1 MFIKNIQRSSI
12 YTRDTRHDNY
22 TLKLQKMRA
31 ILIFDH
37 LNDVLFVKCNKK
49 FASHILKLA
58 RMQGLLDGDKDI
70 TDLEN
75 SIPSPNIIMQLFSPI
90 VTSQH
95 VMASQFGNSYTSMK
109 FQDGTNMVFDEYIGY
124 TFMYIAAKDVE
135 LMRHTLGVCVSIVQ
149 HVCGPDIAIL
159 KTNWQ
164 KMCLVSSLLDAW
176 SNLRNCE
183 QSMLTEAV
191 EQLSVNAEVASSVL
205 KVLHDACD
213 KLKNSQSEFSNLHLL
228 LLVGSKFLSLYSSKN
243 AHDLY
248 ASDILLMILLCW
260 IVNKKRKQNQSE
272 SNDNCC
278 DDILLPESSVLKS
291 DETKLNFGAKLATP
305 TSEDITDLF
314 RGSRE
319 SSVNEGLSSL
329 TDDDL
334 YSQSFLLGC
343 QHNYTANAVHVFELS
358 DSINLITIVEATNL
372 SISSGLC
379 DSFHYLNLINNLQFQ
394 RDIDEMKPAF
404 EHLDVAI
411 KKVLEG
417 IKKNRSNV
425 GNDVDMCQKRL
436 QTKWDF
442 VRKKYSDLLRS
453 RDPEVVLQIEANTSG
468 FVETLK
474 ELLRLTCFDKNF
486 LKQGIDVLTT
496 VGRLVRQKLNDFSDF
511 LKVKALKNFTL
522 GSRTSLT
529 INKYLEEFPGLV
541 HFIYIDRNT
550 HRLVAPTLDFTSTET
565 LALTMKKI
573 WNMVEQSR
581 MHLQEG
587 HLSVM
592 WKDTTF
598 NYSYFLWF
606 EDNSVCAVLLN
617 YLLYYRKLTETCF
630 PKLSPSKVRIYEL
643 YCVHLG
649 LTTSTCVLEHSRRLA
664 ATIWEVTGVPNNLA
678 DIF

>member
-1 MFIKNIQRSSI
+1 
-12 YTRDTRHDNY
+12 
-22 TLKLQKMRA
+22 MRA

-49 FASHILKLA
+49 FAIHIMKLA
-58 RMQGLLDGDKDI
+58 RIQGLLDDDKGI
-70 TDLEN
+70 IDLEE
-75 SIPSPNIIMQLFSPI
+75 SIPSPNMIMQLFSPI

-124 TFMYIAAKDVE
+124 TFIYIAAKDVE
-135 LMRHTLGVCVSIVQ
+135 LMRRTLGVCVSIVR

-191 EQLSVNAEVASSVL
+191 EQLSVNAEVASSIL

-243 AHDLY
+243 AHDLC
-248 ASDILLMILLCW
+248 ASDILLMTLLCW
-260 IVNKKRKQNQSE
+260 VVNKKRKQNRSE
-272 SNDNCC
+272 SNDDCYDN
-278 DDILLPESSVLKS
+278 DILLPESSILKS

-329 TDDDL
+329 TNDDL

-343 QHNYTANAVHVFELS
+343 QHNYTANAVHIFELS

-404 EHLDVAI
+404 ENLDAAI

-496 VGRLVRQKLNDFSDF
+496 IGRLVKQKLNDFSDF

-606 EDNSVCAVLLN
+606 EDNSGCSPPKCKVYLN
-617 YLLYYRKLTETCF
+617 YVMKNFPVPGILCGDYYRKLTETCF
-630 PKLSPSKVRIYEL
+630 PKLSPNKVRIYEL

>member
-1 MFIKNIQRSSI
+1 
-12 YTRDTRHDNY
+12 
-22 TLKLQKMRA
+22 MRA

-49 FASHILKLA
+49 FANHILKLA
-58 RMQGLLDGDKDI
+58 RIQGLLDDKDI

-135 LMRHTLGVCVSIVQ
+135 LMRHTLGVCVSIVR

-260 IVNKKRKQNQSE
+260 VVNKKRKQNQSE
-272 SNDNCC
+272 SNDCC

-319 SSVNEGLSSL
+319 SSMNEGLSSL

-334 YSQSFLLGC
+334 YNQSFLLGC
-343 QHNYTANAVHVFELS
+343 QHNYTANAVHIFELS

-404 EHLDVAI
+404 ENLDVAI

-522 GSRTSLT
+522 G
-529 INKYLEEFPGLV
+529 
-541 HFIYIDRNT
+541 
-550 HRLVAPTLDFTSTET
+550 
-565 LALTMKKI
+565 
-573 WNMVEQSR
+573 
-581 MHLQEG
+581 
-587 HLSVM
+587 
-592 WKDTTF
+592 
-598 NYSYFLWF
+598 
-606 EDNSVCAVLLN
+606 
-617 YLLYYRKLTETCF
+617 KLTETCF

>member
-1 MFIKNIQRSSI
+1 
-12 YTRDTRHDNY
+12 
-22 TLKLQKMRA
+22 MRA

-58 RMQGLLDGDKDI
+58 RMQGLLDDDKDI
-70 TDLEN
+70 TDLED

-124 TFMYIAAKDVE
+124 TFMYIAAKDIE
-135 LMRHTLGVCVSIVQ
+135 LMRHTLGVCVSIVR

-213 KLKNSQSEFSNLHLL
+213 KLKNSQPEFSNLHLL

-243 AHDLY
+243 AHDLC

-272 SNDNCC
+272 SNNDCC
-278 DDILLPESSVLKS
+278 DDILLPESNVLKS

-334 YSQSFLLGC
+334 YSQSFLLDC
-343 QHNYTANAVHVFELS
+343 QHNYTANAVHIFELS

-394 RDIDEMKPAF
+394 RDVDEMKPAF
-404 EHLDVAI
+404 ENLDVAI

-442 VRKKYSDLLRS
+442 IRKKYSDLLRS

-511 LKVKALKNFTL
+511 LKNIIACATFYFVYFLNVMHFST
-522 GSRTSLT
+522 RTSLT

-606 EDNSVCAVLLN
+606 EDNSVFYLN
-617 YLLYYRKLTETCF
+617 YVMKNFPVPGILCGDYYRKLTETCF

-664 ATIWEVTGVPNNLA
+664 ATIWEVTGVPKNLA

>member
-1 MFIKNIQRSSI
+1 MKG
-12 YTRDTRHDNY
+12 
-22 TLKLQKMRA
+22 

-37 LNDVLFVKCNKK
+37 LNDVLFAKCNKK

-58 RMQGLLDGDKDI
+58 RMQGLLDDDKDI
-70 TDLEN
+70 RDLEN
-75 SIPSPNIIMQLFSPI
+75 SILNPNIIMQLFSPI
-90 VTSQH
+90 VTSQY

-109 FQDGTNMVFDEYIGY
+109 FEDGTNMVFDEYIGY
-124 TFMYIAAKDVE
+124 TFIYIAMKEIE
-135 LMRHTLGVCVSIVQ
+135 LMRRTLGVCVSIVR

-164 KMCLVSSLLDAW
+164 KVCLVSSLLDAW

-183 QSMLTEAV
+183 QSVLTEAV

-205 KVLHDACD
+205 KLLHDACD
-213 KLKNSQSEFSNLHLL
+213 KLKSSQAEFSNLHVL
-228 LLVGSKFLSLYSSKN
+228 LLVDSKFLSLYSSKN
-243 AHDLY
+243 THDLY

-260 IVNKKRKQNQSE
+260 VINNKRKHDRLEGNDDSE
-272 SNDNCC
+272 SNND
-278 DDILLPESSVLKS
+278 DSDILLPESSTSKN

-314 RGSRE
+314 RGSRD
-319 SSVNEGLSSL
+319 SSINEGLSSL

-334 YSQSFLLGC
+334 YSQLLLLGC
-343 QHNYTANAVHVFELS
+343 QHNYTANAVHIFELS
-358 DSINLITIVEATNL
+358 DSINLITIIEATNL

-394 RDIDEMKPAF
+394 RDIDELKPAF
-404 EHLDVAI
+404 ENLDIAI
-411 KKVLEG
+411 RKVLEG

-425 GNDVDMCQKRL
+425 SNDVDMCQKRL
-436 QTKWDF
+436 QAKWDF
-442 VRKKYSDLLRS
+442 LRKKYSDLLRS
-453 RDPEVVLQIEANTSG
+453 RDLEVVLQIEANISG
-468 FVETLK
+468 FLETLK
-474 ELLRLTCFDKNF
+474 ELLRLTCFDRNF
-486 LKQGIDVLTT
+486 LKQGVDVLTT

-522 GSRTSLT
+522 GSSLT

-541 HFIYIDRNT
+541 HFIYIDRTT

-606 EDNSVCAVLLN
+606 EDNSGCSPPKCKVYLN
-617 YLLYYRKLTETCF
+617 YIMKNFPMPGILCGDYYRKLTETCF

-664 ATIWEVTGVPNNLA
+664 ATIWEVTG
-678 DIF
+678 

>member
-1 MFIKNIQRSSI
+1 MKG
-12 YTRDTRHDNY
+12 
-22 TLKLQKMRA
+22 

-37 LNDVLFVKCNKK
+37 LNDVLFAKCNKK

-58 RMQGLLDGDKDI
+58 RMQGLLDDDKDI
-70 TDLEN
+70 RDLEN
-75 SIPSPNIIMQLFSPI
+75 SILNPNIIMQLFSPI
-90 VTSQH
+90 VTSQY

-109 FQDGTNMVFDEYIGY
+109 FEDGTNMVFDEYIGY
-124 TFMYIAAKDVE
+124 TFIYIAMKEIE
-135 LMRHTLGVCVSIVQ
+135 LMRRTLGVCVSIVR

-164 KMCLVSSLLDAW
+164 KVCLVSSLLDAW

-183 QSMLTEAV
+183 QSVLTEAV

-205 KVLHDACD
+205 KLLHDACD
-213 KLKNSQSEFSNLHLL
+213 KLKSSQAEFSNLHVL
-228 LLVGSKFLSLYSSKN
+228 LLVDSKFLSLYSSKN
-243 AHDLY
+243 THDLY

-260 IVNKKRKQNQSE
+260 VINNKRKHDRLEGNDDSE
-272 SNDNCC
+272 SNND
-278 DDILLPESSVLKS
+278 DSDILLPESSTSKN

-314 RGSRE
+314 RGSRD
-319 SSVNEGLSSL
+319 SSINEGLSSL

-334 YSQSFLLGC
+334 YSQLLLLGC
-343 QHNYTANAVHVFELS
+343 QHNYTANAVHIFELS
-358 DSINLITIVEATNL
+358 DSINLITIIEATNL

-394 RDIDEMKPAF
+394 RDIDELKPAF
-404 EHLDVAI
+404 ENLDIAI
-411 KKVLEG
+411 RKVLEG

-425 GNDVDMCQKRL
+425 SNDVDMCQKRL
-436 QTKWDF
+436 QAKWDF
-442 VRKKYSDLLRS
+442 LRKKYSDLLRS
-453 RDPEVVLQIEANTSG
+453 RDLEVVLQIEANISG
-468 FVETLK
+468 FLETLK
-474 ELLRLTCFDKNF
+474 ELLRLTCFDRNF
-486 LKQGIDVLTT
+486 LKQGVDVLTT

-522 GSRTSLT
+522 GS
-529 INKYLEEFPGLV
+529 YLEEFPGLV
-541 HFIYIDRNT
+541 HFIYIDRTT

-606 EDNSVCAVLLN
+606 EDNSGCSPPKCKVYLN
-617 YLLYYRKLTETCF
+617 YIMKNFPMPGILCGDYYRKLTETCF

-664 ATIWEVTGVPNNLA
+664 ATIWEVTGVPSNFT

>member
-1 MFIKNIQRSSI
+1 MKG
-12 YTRDTRHDNY
+12 
-22 TLKLQKMRA
+22 

-37 LNDVLFVKCNKK
+37 LNDVLFAKCNKK

-58 RMQGLLDGDKDI
+58 RMQGLLDDDKDI
-70 TDLEN
+70 RDLEN
-75 SIPSPNIIMQLFSPI
+75 SILNPNIIMQLFSPI
-90 VTSQH
+90 VTSQY

-109 FQDGTNMVFDEYIGY
+109 FEDGTNMVFDEYIGY
-124 TFMYIAAKDVE
+124 TFIYIAMKEIE
-135 LMRHTLGVCVSIVQ
+135 LMRRTLGVCVSIVR

-164 KMCLVSSLLDAW
+164 KVCLVSSLLDAW

-183 QSMLTEAV
+183 QSVLTEAV

-205 KVLHDACD
+205 KLLHDACD
-213 KLKNSQSEFSNLHLL
+213 KLKSSQAEFSNLHVL
-228 LLVGSKFLSLYSSKN
+228 LLVDSKFLSLYSSKN
-243 AHDLY
+243 THDLY

-260 IVNKKRKQNQSE
+260 VINNKRKHDRLEGNDDSE
-272 SNDNCC
+272 SNND
-278 DDILLPESSVLKS
+278 DSDILLPESSTSKN

-314 RGSRE
+314 RGSRD
-319 SSVNEGLSSL
+319 SSINEGLSSL

-334 YSQSFLLGC
+334 YSQLLLLGC
-343 QHNYTANAVHVFELS
+343 QHNYTANAVHIFELS
-358 DSINLITIVEATNL
+358 DSINLITIIEATNL

-394 RDIDEMKPAF
+394 RDIDELKPAF
-404 EHLDVAI
+404 ENLDIAI
-411 KKVLEG
+411 RKVLEG

-425 GNDVDMCQKRL
+425 SNDVDMCQKRL
-436 QTKWDF
+436 QAKWDF
-442 VRKKYSDLLRS
+442 LRKKYSDLLRS
-453 RDPEVVLQIEANTSG
+453 RDLEVVLQIEANISG
-468 FVETLK
+468 FLETLK
-474 ELLRLTCFDKNF
+474 ELLRLTCFDRNF
-486 LKQGIDVLTT
+486 LKQGVDVLTT

-522 GSRTSLT
+522 GSSLT

-541 HFIYIDRNT
+541 HFIYIDRTT

-606 EDNSVCAVLLN
+606 EDNSGCSPPKCKVYLN
-617 YLLYYRKLTETCF
+617 YIMKNFPMPGILCGDYYRIDHLDLCSGTF
-630 PKLSPSKVRIYEL
+630 PKTGSYYLGSHRVRNQ
-643 YCVHLG
+643 
-649 LTTSTCVLEHSRRLA
+649 EH
-664 ATIWEVTGVPNNLA
+664 
-678 DIF
+678 

>member
-1 MFIKNIQRSSI
+1 MKG
-12 YTRDTRHDNY
+12 
-22 TLKLQKMRA
+22 

-37 LNDVLFVKCNKK
+37 LNDVLFAKCNKK

-58 RMQGLLDGDKDI
+58 RMQGLLDDDKDTRDI
-70 TDLEN
+70 EN
-75 SIPSPNIIMQLFSPI
+75 SILNRNIIMQLFSPI

-109 FQDGTNMVFDEYIGY
+109 FEDGTNMVFDEYIGY
-124 TFMYIAAKDVE
+124 TFIYIAMKEIE
-135 LMRHTLGVCVSIVQ
+135 LMRRTLGVCVSIVR

-164 KMCLVSSLLDAW
+164 QVCLVSSLLDAW

-183 QSMLTEAV
+183 QSVLTEAV

-213 KLKNSQSEFSNLHLL
+213 KLKSSQPEFSNLHVL

-260 IVNKKRKQNQSE
+260 VINNKRKHDRLEGNDDSE
-272 SNDNCC
+272 SND
-278 DDILLPESSVLKS
+278 DDSDILLPESSASKS

-305 TSEDITDLF
+305 TSEDITNLF
-314 RGSRE
+314 RGSRD

-334 YSQSFLLGC
+334 YSRLLLLGC
-343 QHNYTANAVHVFELS
+343 QHNYTANAVHIFELS

-394 RDIDEMKPAF
+394 RDIDELKPAF
-404 EHLDVAI
+404 ENLDIAI
-411 KKVLEG
+411 RKVLEG
-417 IKKNRSNV
+417 IKKNRSTV
-425 GNDVDMCQKRL
+425 SNDVDMCQKRL

-453 RDPEVVLQIEANTSG
+453 RDLEVVLQIEANISG
-468 FVETLK
+468 FLETLK
-474 ELLRLTCFDKNF
+474 ELLRLTCFDRNF

-522 GSRTSLT
+522 GSSLT

-541 HFIYIDRNT
+541 HFIYIDRTT

-606 EDNSVCAVLLN
+606 EDNSSCSPPKCKVYLN
-617 YLLYYRKLTETCF
+617 YIMKNFPVPGILCGDYYRKLTETCF

-664 ATIWEVTGVPNNLA
+664 ATIWEVTGPLT
-678 DIF
+678 

>member
-1 MFIKNIQRSSI
+1 
-12 YTRDTRHDNY
+12 
-22 TLKLQKMRA
+22 MRA

-49 FASHILKLA
+49 FGNHILKLA
-58 RMQGLLDGDKDI
+58 KMQGLLDDKDA
-70 TDLEN
+70 TNLED
-75 SIPSPNIIMQLFSPI
+75 SIPSANVIMQLFSPI
-90 VTSQH
+90 VTSQY

-109 FQDGTNMVFDEYIGY
+109 LQDGTNMVFDEYIGY
-124 TFMYIAAKDVE
+124 TFMYIAAKEIE
-135 LMRHTLGVCVSIVQ
+135 LMKRTLGVCVSIVR
-149 HVCGPDIAIL
+149 HVCGPDIAVL

-164 KMCLVSSLLDAW
+164 KVHLVSSLLDAW

-191 EQLSVNAEVASSVL
+191 EQLSVNSEVASSVL

-213 KLKNSQSEFSNLHLL
+213 KLKNSQTEFANLHLL

-243 AHDLY
+243 AHDLC

-260 IVNKKRKQNQSE
+260 VVNKKQSVQSE
-272 SNDNCC
+272 SSDDCC
-278 DDILLPESSVLKS
+278 DSDILLPESTISKS
-291 DETKLNFGAKLATP
+291 DEIKLNFGTRLAAP

-329 TDDDL
+329 TEDDL
-334 YSQSFLLGC
+334 YSQSLILGY
-343 QHNYTANAVHVFELS
+343 QHNYTANAVHVFQLS
-358 DSINLITIVEATNL
+358 DSINLITIVEATNF
-372 SISSGLC
+372 SISSGIC
-379 DSFHYLNLINNLQFQ
+379 DSFHYLNLLNNLQFQ
-394 RDIDEMKPAF
+394 RDIDELKPTF
-404 EHLDVAI
+404 ENLDTAI

-417 IKKNRSNV
+417 IKKNRSHV

-442 VRKKYSDLLRS
+442 VRKKYNDLLRS
-453 RDPEVVLQIEANTSG
+453 RDLEVVLQIEANTSG
-468 FVETLK
+468 FIETLK
-474 ELLRLTCFDKNF
+474 ELLRLICFDRNF
-486 LKQGIDVLTT
+486 LKQGNDVLTT
-496 VGRLVRQKLNDFSDF
+496 VGRLVRQKLSDFSDF

-522 GSRTSLT
+522 GS
-529 INKYLEEFPGLV
+529 YLEEFPGLV

-606 EDNSVCAVLLN
+606 EDNSGSSPPKCKVYLN
-617 YLLYYRKLTETCF
+617 YVMKNFPVPGILCGDYYRKLTETCF

-664 ATIWEVTGVPNNLA
+664 ATIWEVTGVPNL
-678 DIF
+678 

>member
-1 MFIKNIQRSSI
+1 
-12 YTRDTRHDNY
+12 
-22 TLKLQKMRA
+22 MRA

-49 FASHILKLA
+49 FGNHILKLA
-58 RMQGLLDGDKDI
+58 KMQGLLDDKDA
-70 TDLEN
+70 TNLED
-75 SIPSPNIIMQLFSPI
+75 SIPSANVIMQLFSPI
-90 VTSQH
+90 VTSQY

-109 FQDGTNMVFDEYIGY
+109 LQDGTNMVFDEYIGY
-124 TFMYIAAKDVE
+124 TFMYIAAKEIE
-135 LMRHTLGVCVSIVQ
+135 LMKRTLGVCVSIVR
-149 HVCGPDIAIL
+149 HVCGPDIAVL

-164 KMCLVSSLLDAW
+164 KVHLVSSLLDAW

-191 EQLSVNAEVASSVL
+191 EQLSVNSEVASSVL

-213 KLKNSQSEFSNLHLL
+213 KLKNSQTEFANLHLL

-243 AHDLY
+243 AHDLC

-260 IVNKKRKQNQSE
+260 VVNKKQSVQSE
-272 SNDNCC
+272 SSDDCC
-278 DDILLPESSVLKS
+278 DSDILLPESTISKS
-291 DETKLNFGAKLATP
+291 DEIKLNFGTRLAAP

-329 TDDDL
+329 TEDDL
-334 YSQSFLLGC
+334 YSQSLILGY
-343 QHNYTANAVHVFELS
+343 QHNYTANAVHVFQLS
-358 DSINLITIVEATNL
+358 DSINLITIVEATNF
-372 SISSGLC
+372 SISSGIC
-379 DSFHYLNLINNLQFQ
+379 DSFHYLNLLNNLQFQ
-394 RDIDEMKPAF
+394 RDIDELKPTF
-404 EHLDVAI
+404 ENLDTAI

-417 IKKNRSNV
+417 IKKNRSHV

-442 VRKKYSDLLRS
+442 VRKKYNDLLRS
-453 RDPEVVLQIEANTSG
+453 RDLEVVLQIEANTSG
-468 FVETLK
+468 FIETLK
-474 ELLRLTCFDKNF
+474 ELLRLICFDRNF
-486 LKQGIDVLTT
+486 LKQGNDVLTT
-496 VGRLVRQKLNDFSDF
+496 VGRLVRQKLSDFSDF

-522 GSRTSLT
+522 GSSLT

-606 EDNSVCAVLLN
+606 EDNSGSSPPKCKVYLN
-617 YLLYYRKLTETCF
+617 YVMKNFPVPGILCGDYYRKLTETCF

-664 ATIWEVTGVPNNLA
+664 ATIWEVTGVPSNLA

>member
-1 MFIKNIQRSSI
+1 
-12 YTRDTRHDNY
+12 
-22 TLKLQKMRA
+22 MRA

-49 FASHILKLA
+49 FGNHILKLA
-58 RMQGLLDGDKDI
+58 KMQGLLDDKDA
-70 TDLEN
+70 TNLED
-75 SIPSPNIIMQLFSPI
+75 SIPSANVIMQLFSPI
-90 VTSQH
+90 VTSQY

-109 FQDGTNMVFDEYIGY
+109 LQDGTNMVFDEYIGY
-124 TFMYIAAKDVE
+124 TFMYIAAKEIE
-135 LMRHTLGVCVSIVQ
+135 LMKRTLGVCVSIVR
-149 HVCGPDIAIL
+149 HVCGPDIAVL

-164 KMCLVSSLLDAW
+164 KVHLVSSLLDAW

-191 EQLSVNAEVASSVL
+191 EQLSVNSEVASSVL

-213 KLKNSQSEFSNLHLL
+213 KLKNSQTEFANLHLL

-243 AHDLY
+243 AHDLC

-260 IVNKKRKQNQSE
+260 VVNKKQSVQSE
-272 SNDNCC
+272 SSDDCC
-278 DDILLPESSVLKS
+278 DSDILLPESTISKS
-291 DETKLNFGAKLATP
+291 DEIKLNFGTRLAAP

-329 TDDDL
+329 TEDDL
-334 YSQSFLLGC
+334 YSQSLILGY
-343 QHNYTANAVHVFELS
+343 QHNYTANAVHVFQLS
-358 DSINLITIVEATNL
+358 DSINLITIVEATNF
-372 SISSGLC
+372 SISSGIC
-379 DSFHYLNLINNLQFQ
+379 DSFHYLNLLNNLQFQ
-394 RDIDEMKPAF
+394 RDIDELKPTF
-404 EHLDVAI
+404 ENLDTAI

-417 IKKNRSNV
+417 IKKNRSHV

-442 VRKKYSDLLRS
+442 VRKKYNDLLRS
-453 RDPEVVLQIEANTSG
+453 RDLEVVLQIEANTSG
-468 FVETLK
+468 FIETLK
-474 ELLRLTCFDKNF
+474 ELLRLICFDRNF
-486 LKQGIDVLTT
+486 LKQGNDVLTT
-496 VGRLVRQKLNDFSDF
+496 VGRLVRQKLSDFSDF

-522 GSRTSLT
+522 GS
-529 INKYLEEFPGLV
+529 YLEEFPGLV

-606 EDNSVCAVLLN
+606 EDNSGSSPPKCKVYLN
-617 YLLYYRKLTETCF
+617 YVMKNFPVPGILCGDYYRKLTETCF

-664 ATIWEVTGVPNNLA
+664 ATIWEVTGVPSNLA

>member
-1 MFIKNIQRSSI
+1 
-12 YTRDTRHDNY
+12 
-22 TLKLQKMRA
+22 MRA

-58 RMQGLLDGDKDI
+58 RIQGLLDDKDI

-124 TFMYIAAKDVE
+124 TFMYIVAKDVE
-135 LMRHTLGVCVSIVQ
+135 LMRHTLGICVSIVR

-213 KLKNSQSEFSNLHLL
+213 KLKNSQPEFSNLHLL

-260 IVNKKRKQNQSE
+260 VVNKKRKQNQSE
-272 SNDNCC
+272 SNDDCC

-319 SSVNEGLSSL
+319 SSMNEGLSSL

-343 QHNYTANAVHVFELS
+343 QHNYTANAVHIFELS

-404 EHLDVAI
+404 ENLDVAI

-496 VGRLVRQKLNDFSDF
+496 VGRLVRQK
-511 LKVKALKNFTL
+511 
-522 GSRTSLT
+522 TSLT

-606 EDNSVCAVLLN
+606 EDNSNKKLKFTLRYTLYYAKGCSPPKCKVYLN
-617 YLLYYRKLTETCF
+617 YVMKNFPVPGILCGDYYRKLTETCF

>member
-1 MFIKNIQRSSI
+1 
-12 YTRDTRHDNY
+12 
-22 TLKLQKMRA
+22 MRA

-37 LNDVLFVKCNKK
+37 LNDVLFAKCNKK
-49 FASHILKLA
+49 FANHILKLA
-58 RMQGLLDGDKDI
+58 RMQGLLDDDKD
-70 TDLEN
+70 TENLEN
-75 SIPSPNIIMQLFSPI
+75 SLPNSNIIMQLFSPI

-124 TFMYIAAKDVE
+124 TFIYIAMKEVE
-135 LMRHTLGVCVSIVQ
+135 LMRRTLGVCVSIVR

-164 KMCLVSSLLDAW
+164 KVCLVSSLLDAW

-183 QSMLTEAV
+183 QSILTEAV

-213 KLKNSQSEFSNLHLL
+213 KLKNSQPEFSNLHVL

-260 IVNKKRKQNQSE
+260 VVNNKRKHDRSE
-272 SNDNCC
+272 SNDSEGN
-278 DDILLPESSVLKS
+278 DDNNDILLPESSASKS

-305 TSEDITDLF
+305 TSEDITNLF

-334 YSQSFLLGC
+334 YSQLLLLGS
-343 QHNYTANAVHVFELS
+343 QHNYTANAVHIFELS

-394 RDIDEMKPAF
+394 RDFDELKPAF
-404 EHLDVAI
+404 ENLDIAI
-411 KKVLEG
+411 KRVLEG

-425 GNDVDMCQKRL
+425 SNDVDMCQKRL

-453 RDPEVVLQIEANTSG
+453 RDLEVVLQIEANTSG
-468 FVETLK
+468 FLETLK

-522 GSRTSLT
+522 GS
-529 INKYLEEFPGLV
+529 YLEEFPGLV
-541 HFIYIDRNT
+541 HFIYIDRTT

-606 EDNSVCAVLLN
+606 EDNSGCSPPKCKVYLN
-617 YLLYYRKLTETCF
+617 YVMKNFPVPGILCGDYYRKLTETCF

>member
-1 MFIKNIQRSSI
+1 MKG
-12 YTRDTRHDNY
+12 
-22 TLKLQKMRA
+22 

-37 LNDVLFVKCNKK
+37 LNDVLFAKCNKK

-58 RMQGLLDGDKDI
+58 RMQGLLDDDKDI
-70 TDLEN
+70 RDLEN
-75 SIPSPNIIMQLFSPI
+75 SILNPNIIMQLFSPI
-90 VTSQH
+90 VTSQY

-109 FQDGTNMVFDEYIGY
+109 FEDGTNMVFDEYIGY
-124 TFMYIAAKDVE
+124 TFIYIAMKEIE
-135 LMRHTLGVCVSIVQ
+135 LMRRTLGVCVSIVR

-164 KMCLVSSLLDAW
+164 KVCLVSSLLDAW

-183 QSMLTEAV
+183 QSVLTEAV

-205 KVLHDACD
+205 KLLHDACD
-213 KLKNSQSEFSNLHLL
+213 KLKSSQAEFSNLHVL
-228 LLVGSKFLSLYSSKN
+228 LLVDSKFLSLYSSKN
-243 AHDLY
+243 THDLY

-260 IVNKKRKQNQSE
+260 VINNKRKHDRLEGNDDSE
-272 SNDNCC
+272 SNND
-278 DDILLPESSVLKS
+278 DSDILLPESSTSKN

-314 RGSRE
+314 RGSRD
-319 SSVNEGLSSL
+319 SSINEGLSSL

-334 YSQSFLLGC
+334 YSQLLLLGC
-343 QHNYTANAVHVFELS
+343 QHNYTANAVHIFELS
-358 DSINLITIVEATNL
+358 DSINLITIIEATNL

-394 RDIDEMKPAF
+394 RDIDELKPAF
-404 EHLDVAI
+404 ENLDIAI
-411 KKVLEG
+411 RKVLEG

-425 GNDVDMCQKRL
+425 SNDVDMCQKRL
-436 QTKWDF
+436 QAKWDF
-442 VRKKYSDLLRS
+442 LRKKYSDLLRS
-453 RDPEVVLQIEANTSG
+453 RDLEVVLQIEANISG
-468 FVETLK
+468 FLETLK
-474 ELLRLTCFDKNF
+474 ELLRLTCFDRNF
-486 LKQGIDVLTT
+486 LKQGVDVLTT

-522 GSRTSLT
+522 GSSLT

-541 HFIYIDRNT
+541 HFIYIDRTT

-606 EDNSVCAVLLN
+606 EDNSGCSPPKCKVYLN
-617 YLLYYRKLTETCF
+617 YIMKNFPMPGILCGDYYRKLTETCF

-664 ATIWEVTGVPNNLA
+664 ATIWEVTGVPSNFT

>member
-1 MFIKNIQRSSI
+1 MK
-12 YTRDTRHDNY
+12 
-22 TLKLQKMRA
+22 A

-58 RMQGLLDGDKDI
+58 RMQGLLDDDKVF
-70 TDLEN
+70 TDLDN

-95 VMASQFGNSYTSMK
+95 VMASQFVNSYTSMK
-109 FQDGTNMVFDEYIGY
+109 FQDGANMIFDEYIGY

-176 SNLRNCE
+176 FNLRNCE
-183 QSMLTEAV
+183 QSVLTEAV

-213 KLKNSQSEFSNLHLL
+213 KLKNSQPEFSNLHLL

-243 AHDLY
+243 VHDLY

-260 IVNKKRKQNQSE
+260 VVNKKRKQNQSE
-272 SNDNCC
+272 SNDDCC
-278 DDILLPESSVLKS
+278 DDILLPESSVLKN

-343 QHNYTANAVHVFELS
+343 QHNYTANAVHIFELS

-404 EHLDVAI
+404 DNLDIAI

-436 QTKWDF
+436 QIKWDF

-592 WKDTTF
+592 WMFTT
-598 NYSYFLWF
+598 
-606 EDNSVCAVLLN
+606 EI
-617 YLLYYRKLTETCF
+617 KLTETCF
-630 PKLSPSKVRIYEL
+630 PKVSPSKVRIYEL

>member
-1 MFIKNIQRSSI
+1 MKG
-12 YTRDTRHDNY
+12 
-22 TLKLQKMRA
+22 

-37 LNDVLFVKCNKK
+37 LNDVLFAKCNKK

-58 RMQGLLDGDKDI
+58 RMQGLLDDDKDI
-70 TDLEN
+70 RDLEN
-75 SIPSPNIIMQLFSPI
+75 SILNPNIIMQLFSPI
-90 VTSQH
+90 VTSQY

-109 FQDGTNMVFDEYIGY
+109 FEDGTNMVFDEYIGY
-124 TFMYIAAKDVE
+124 TFIYIAMKEIE
-135 LMRHTLGVCVSIVQ
+135 LMRRTLGVCVSIVR

-164 KMCLVSSLLDAW
+164 KVCLVSSLLDAW

-183 QSMLTEAV
+183 QSVLTEAV

-205 KVLHDACD
+205 KLLHDACD
-213 KLKNSQSEFSNLHLL
+213 KLKSSQAEFSNLHVL
-228 LLVGSKFLSLYSSKN
+228 LLVDSKFLSLYSSKN
-243 AHDLY
+243 THDLY

-260 IVNKKRKQNQSE
+260 VINNKRKHDRLEGNDDSE
-272 SNDNCC
+272 SNND
-278 DDILLPESSVLKS
+278 DSDILLPESSTSKN

-314 RGSRE
+314 RGSRD
-319 SSVNEGLSSL
+319 SSINEGLSSL

-334 YSQSFLLGC
+334 YSQLLLLGC
-343 QHNYTANAVHVFELS
+343 QHNYTANAVHIFELS
-358 DSINLITIVEATNL
+358 DSINLITIIEATNL

-394 RDIDEMKPAF
+394 RDIDELKPAF
-404 EHLDVAI
+404 ENLDIAI
-411 KKVLEG
+411 RKVLEG

-425 GNDVDMCQKRL
+425 SNDVDMCQKRL
-436 QTKWDF
+436 QAKWDF
-442 VRKKYSDLLRS
+442 LRKKYSDLLRS
-453 RDPEVVLQIEANTSG
+453 RDLEVVLQIEANISG
-468 FVETLK
+468 FLETLK
-474 ELLRLTCFDKNF
+474 ELLRLTCFDRNF
-486 LKQGIDVLTT
+486 LKQGVDVLTT

-522 GSRTSLT
+522 GSSLT

-541 HFIYIDRNT
+541 HFIYIDRTT

-606 EDNSVCAVLLN
+606 EDNSGCSPPKCKVYLN
-617 YLLYYRKLTETCF
+617 YIMKNFPMPGILCGDYYRKLTETCF

-664 ATIWEVTGVPNNLA
+664 ATIWEVTGPLT
-678 DIF
+678 

>member
-1 MFIKNIQRSSI
+1 MKG
-12 YTRDTRHDNY
+12 
-22 TLKLQKMRA
+22 

-37 LNDVLFVKCNKK
+37 LNDVLFAKCNKK

-58 RMQGLLDGDKDI
+58 RMQGLLDDDKDI
-70 TDLEN
+70 RDLEN
-75 SIPSPNIIMQLFSPI
+75 SILNPNIIMQLFSPI
-90 VTSQH
+90 VTSQY

-109 FQDGTNMVFDEYIGY
+109 FEDGTNMVFDEYIGY
-124 TFMYIAAKDVE
+124 TFIYIAMKEIE
-135 LMRHTLGVCVSIVQ
+135 LMRRTLGVCVSIVR

-164 KMCLVSSLLDAW
+164 KVCLVSSLLDAW

-183 QSMLTEAV
+183 QSVLTEAV

-205 KVLHDACD
+205 KLLHDACD
-213 KLKNSQSEFSNLHLL
+213 KLKSSQAEFSNLHVL
-228 LLVGSKFLSLYSSKN
+228 LLVDSKFLSLYSSKN
-243 AHDLY
+243 THDLY

-260 IVNKKRKQNQSE
+260 VINNKRKHDRLEGNDDSE
-272 SNDNCC
+272 SNND
-278 DDILLPESSVLKS
+278 DSDILLPESSTSKN

-314 RGSRE
+314 RGSRD
-319 SSVNEGLSSL
+319 SSINEGLSSL

-334 YSQSFLLGC
+334 YSQLLLLGC
-343 QHNYTANAVHVFELS
+343 QHNYTANAVHIFELS
-358 DSINLITIVEATNL
+358 DSINLITIIEATNL

-394 RDIDEMKPAF
+394 RDIDELKPAF
-404 EHLDVAI
+404 ENLDIAI
-411 KKVLEG
+411 RKVLEG

-425 GNDVDMCQKRL
+425 SNDVDMCQKRL
-436 QTKWDF
+436 QAKWDF
-442 VRKKYSDLLRS
+442 LRKKYSDLLRS
-453 RDPEVVLQIEANTSG
+453 RDLEVVLQIEANISG
-468 FVETLK
+468 FLETLK
-474 ELLRLTCFDKNF
+474 ELLRLTCFDRNF
-486 LKQGIDVLTT
+486 LKQGVDVLTT

-522 GSRTSLT
+522 GSSLT

-541 HFIYIDRNT
+541 HFIYIDRTT

-606 EDNSVCAVLLN
+606 EDNSGCSPPKCKVYLNYIMKNFPMPGILCGDYYRIDHLDLCSGTFPKTGSYYLGSHRAPHLRTGDLTVAGHSMSEKSCSGVVLL
-617 YLLYYRKLTETCF
+617 
-630 PKLSPSKVRIYEL
+630 
-643 YCVHLG
+643 
-649 LTTSTCVLEHSRRLA
+649 SR
-664 ATIWEVTGVPNNLA
+664 EECM
-678 DIF
+678 

>member
-1 MFIKNIQRSSI
+1 
-12 YTRDTRHDNY
+12 
-22 TLKLQKMRA
+22 MRA
-31 ILIFDH
+31 ILIFNH
-37 LNDVLFVKCNKK
+37 LNDVLFAKCNKK
-49 FASHILKLA
+49 FANHILKLA
-58 RMQGLLDGDKDI
+58 TIQGLLDDKD
-70 TDLEN
+70 TKDLEN

-124 TFMYIAAKDVE
+124 TFIYIAMKEVE
-135 LMRHTLGVCVSIVQ
+135 LMKRTLGVCVSIVR

-164 KMCLVSSLLDAW
+164 KVCLVSSLMDAW

-183 QSMLTEAV
+183 QSILTEAV
-191 EQLSVNAEVASSVL
+191 EQLSVNTEVASSVL

-213 KLKNSQSEFSNLHLL
+213 KLKNSQPEFSNLHML
-228 LLVGSKFLSLYSSKN
+228 LLVDSKFLSLYSSKN

-260 IVNKKRKQNQSE
+260 VINNKRKHARLE
-272 SNDNCC
+272 SNDDNVGN
-278 DDILLPESSVLKS
+278 DDDNDILLPESSASKS

-329 TDDDL
+329 TDDYL
-334 YSQSFLLGC
+334 YSQLLLLGC
-343 QHNYTANAVHVFELS
+343 QYNYTANAVHIFELS

-394 RDIDEMKPAF
+394 RDLDELKPAF
-404 EHLDVAI
+404 ENLDIAI
-411 KKVLEG
+411 KKMLEG

-453 RDPEVVLQIEANTSG
+453 RDLEVVLQIEANTSG
-468 FVETLK
+468 FLETLK
-474 ELLRLTCFDKNF
+474 ELLRLTCFDRNF

-522 GSRTSLT
+522 GS
-529 INKYLEEFPGLV
+529 YLEEFPGLV
-541 HFIYIDRNT
+541 HFIYIDRTT

-587 HLSVM
+587 HLSIM

-606 EDNSVCAVLLN
+606 EDNSGCSPPKCKVYLN
-617 YLLYYRKLTETCF
+617 YVMKNFPIPGILCGDYYRKLTETCF

>member
-1 MFIKNIQRSSI
+1 
-12 YTRDTRHDNY
+12 
-22 TLKLQKMRA
+22 MRA

-37 LNDVLFVKCNKK
+37 LNDVLFAKYNKK
-49 FASHILKLA
+49 FANHILKLA
-58 RMQGLLDGDKDI
+58 KMQGLLDDDKD
-70 TDLEN
+70 TKDLEN

-124 TFMYIAAKDVE
+124 TFIYIATKEVE
-135 LMRHTLGVCVSIVQ
+135 LMRRTLGVCVSIVR

-164 KMCLVSSLLDAW
+164 KVCLVSSLLDAW
-176 SNLRNCE
+176 STLRNCE
-183 QSMLTEAV
+183 QSVLTEAV

-213 KLKNSQSEFSNLHLL
+213 KLKSSQPEFSNLHVL

-243 AHDLY
+243 AHDLC
-248 ASDILLMILLCW
+248 ASDILLMVLLCW
-260 IVNKKRKQNQSE
+260 VINNKRKHDRLE
-272 SNDNCC
+272 SNDDSEDN
-278 DDILLPESSVLKS
+278 DDDSDILLPESSASKS

-305 TSEDITDLF
+305 TSEDITNLF
-314 RGSRE
+314 RGSRD
-319 SSVNEGLSSL
+319 SSVNEGFSSL

-334 YSQSFLLGC
+334 YSELLLLGY
-343 QHNYTANAVHVFELS
+343 QHNYTANAVHIFELS
-358 DSINLITIVEATNL
+358 DSINLITIVEATNI

-394 RDIDEMKPAF
+394 QDLDELKPAF
-404 EHLDVAI
+404 ENLDIAI

-442 VRKKYSDLLRS
+442 VRKKYNDLLRS
-453 RDPEVVLQIEANTSG
+453 RDLEVVLQIEANISG
-468 FVETLK
+468 FLETLK
-474 ELLRLTCFDKNF
+474 ELLRLTCFDRNF

-522 GSRTSLT
+522 GSSLT

-541 HFIYIDRNT
+541 HFIYIDRTT
-550 HRLVAPTLDFTSTET
+550 HRLIAPTLDFTSTET
-565 LALTMKKI
+565 LALTTKKI

-581 MHLQEG
+581 MHLQKG

-606 EDNSVCAVLLN
+606 EDNSSCSPPKCKVYLN
-617 YLLYYRKLTETCF
+617 YVMKIFPVPGILCGDYYRKLTETCF

-664 ATIWEVTGVPNNLA
+664 ATIWEVTGVPSNLA

>member
-1 MFIKNIQRSSI
+1 
-12 YTRDTRHDNY
+12 
-22 TLKLQKMRA
+22 MRA

-49 FASHILKLA
+49 FTNHILKLA
-58 RMQGLLDGDKDI
+58 RTQGLLDDKDI
-70 TDLEN
+70 TDLED
-75 SIPSPNIIMQLFSPI
+75 SIPNPNIIMQLFSPI
-90 VTSQH
+90 ITSQH

-109 FQDGTNMVFDEYIGY
+109 FQDETNIVFDEYIGY
-124 TFMYIAAKDVE
+124 TFMYIAMKEVE
-135 LMRHTLGVCVSIVQ
+135 FMKRTLGVCISIVQ
-149 HVCGPDIAIL
+149 HVCGPDVAIL

-164 KMCLVSSLLDAW
+164 KMHLVSSLLDAW

-183 QSMLTEAV
+183 QSILTEAV

-205 KVLHDACD
+205 KILHDAYD
-213 KLKNSQSEFSNLHLL
+213 KLKSSQPEFNNVHVL

-243 AHDLY
+243 AHDLF

-260 IVNKKRKQNQSE
+260 VVNKKRNRDQSE
-272 SNDNCC
+272 SNDDCC
-278 DDILLPESSVLKS
+278 DSDILLPENNTSKN
-291 DETKLNFGAKLATP
+291 DETKLSFGIKLTTP

-319 SSVNEGLSSL
+319 SSMNEGFSFLIN
-329 TDDDL
+329 DDL
-334 YSQSFLLGC
+334 YSQLLFLGC
-343 QHNYTANAVHVFELS
+343 QHNYTANTVHIFELS
-358 DSINLITIVEATNL
+358 DSINLITIIEVTNL

-394 RDIDEMKPAF
+394 RDLDELKPFF
-404 EHLDVAI
+404 ENLDTAI

-417 IKKNRSNV
+417 IKKNRSNI

-436 QTKWDF
+436 QNKWDF
-442 VRKKYSDLLRS
+442 VRKKYSDLMRF
-453 RDPEVVLQIEANTSG
+453 REAEVVLQIEANTSG

-474 ELLRLTCFDKNF
+474 ELLRLTCFDRNF

-496 VGRLVRQKLNDFSDF
+496 IGRLVRQKLNDFTDF
-511 LKVKALKNFTL
+511 LKVKALKNFT
-522 GSRTSLT
+522 TSLT

-541 HFIYIDRNT
+541 HFIYIDRTT
-550 HRLVAPTLDFTSTET
+550 HRLVAPTLDFTSMET
-565 LALTMKKI
+565 LALTTKKI

-606 EDNSVCAVLLN
+606 EDNSGCSPPKCKVYLN
-617 YLLYYRKLTETCF
+617 YIMKNFPIPGILCGDYYRKLTETCF
-630 PKLSPSKVRIYEL
+630 PKLSPDKIRIYEL

-649 LTTSTCVLEHSRRLA
+649 LTTSICVLEHSRRLA
-664 ATIWEVTGVPNNLA
+664 ATIWEVIGVPNNLA